1 MEKIDRKLDELLAAL
16 ERMQLEEYVRYIT
29 DRKRLWRTNL
39 LIGMARGL
47 GTVIGVTVLGAVL
60 IALLQRMVTE
70 NVPVLG
76 DFLADVVRIVRQR
89 L

>member
-1 MEKIDRKLDELLAAL
+1 MLAAL